1 MPEIGCTGRFAGCI
15 AAITV
20 EMRFITFNMSQIT
33 YMKTKEHYDNH
44 LGNFYSWMAGNFN
57 ELVVNNERFFR
68 EYGIRPRANGVAFD
82 LGCGHGPQS
91 IALAK
96 AGFAVRAVDFN
107 RQLLDELALRAD
119 DLNIE
124 RIKDDILHFLRHTT
138 ERAELIVC
146 MGDTLTHLES
156 LADVR
161 SVIKA
166 TLNHLESEGKIV
178 FSFRDLTQ
186 ELRNEERFLAVRSD
200 HTRILT
206 CFLEFFSDYVMT
218 HDLLY
223 ENKNGKWIQSISS
236 YPKLRLP
243 ASVVAACLE
252 ENGIKVKEHK
262 VIQGMIH
269 IIGQRM
275 A

>member
-1 MPEIGCTGRFAGCI
+1 MN
-15 AAITV
+15 V
-20 EMRFITFNMSQIT
+20 
-33 YMKTKEHYDNH
+33 KDHYDNH
-44 LGNFYSWMAGNFN
+44 LANFYSWMAGDFN
-57 ELVVNNERFFR
+57 ELLINNERFFR
-68 EYGIRPRANGVAFD
+68 ENDIRPRANGVAFD

-107 RQLLDELALRAD
+107 RQLLDELASRAHS
-119 DLNIE
+119 LSIK
-124 RIKDDILHFLRHTT
+124 RIKDDVLHFLGHTT

-146 MGDTLTHLES
+146 MGDTLTHLVS

-161 SVIKA
+161 SFIRA
-166 TLNHLESEGKIV
+166 ISNHLESEGKIV
-178 FSFRDLTQ
+178 FSFRDLTE

-200 HTRILT
+200 DTRILT
-206 CFLEFFSDYVMT
+206 CFLEFFPDHVLT

-223 ENKNGKWIQSISS
+223 ENQNGKWTKSISS

-243 ASVVAACLE
+243 ASVVTACLE
-252 ENGIKVKEHK
+252 EHGMKVNKQK
-262 VIQGMIH
+262 TINGMIY
-269 IIGQRM
+269 IISQRM